1 MLLDYLNGSHVISMV
16 YLNCF
21 IFIFIVNQAMRRL
34 FSCLK
39 FSSFIC
45 FNITDI
51 TQIFFMLYRLASNAL
66 VLAVVSRLR
75 LLNISSFYVLL
86 FDWDTYLVNIT
97 SCPAWCIFF
106 WIFTVYQIFSLFLTK
121 TKQKK
126 ISSQRKKRLSLSR
139 LRF

>member
-1 MLLDYLNGSHVISMV
+1 MLLDYLNGSRVISMV

-106 WIFTVYQIFSLFLTK
+106 LDFHGLPDLFAVFNQNK
-121 TKQKK
+121 TKKD
-126 ISSQRKKRLSLSR
+126 
-139 LRF
+139 F